1 LIWPKHF
8 KKGPFDLG
16 IFSRFCASIACLWC
30 GFITVV
36 FCLPET
42 NPVTV
47 SSFNYTPVAVGIVAV
62 WTFGLWFLS
71 ARKWFTGPI
80 RQIQAEQAGIDLM
93 EEAEVERKLEA
104 TIQEPEVTEA

>member
-1 LIWPKHF
+1 
-8 KKGPFDLG
+8 
-16 IFSRFCASIACLWC
+16 
-30 GFITVV
+30 
-36 FCLPET
+36 
-42 NPVTV
+42 
-47 SSFNYTPVAVGIVAV
+47 VAVGIVAV